1 MITEIINNF
10 KKQAI
15 DLGHYDLRFL
25 KPLDEKLLHHILSK
39 YKYIITIEDGCIMGG
54 MGSAILE
61 FNSDHNYMKSI
72 IRFGVPDN
80 FIEHGTQMEQQIE
93 CGYNK
98 EQIIKKIHE
107 LL

>member
-1 MITEIINNF
+1 
-10 KKQAI
+10 
-15 DLGHYDLRFL
+15 
-25 KPLDEKLLHHILSK
+25 
-39 YKYIITIEDGCIMGG
+39 
-54 MGSAILE
+54 
-61 FNSDHNYMKSI
+61 MKSI

-98 EQIIKKIHE
+98 EEIIKKIHE